1 MPGDE
6 RAAISAGAEGKA
18 VGIRHRFRSKPGVKE
33 MWREL
38 SRSGRGLAEA
48 AEMGPTGMPFA
59 VYRVAWFGK
68 RHE

>member
-18 VGIRHRFRSKPGVKE
+18 AGIRHRFRSKPGVKE

-38 SRSGRGLAEA
+38 SRSGRGLAGTA
-48 AEMGPTGMPFA
+48 PIDSTGTPLA
-59 VYRVAWFGK
+59 VSRDASLSS
-68 RHE
+68 